1 MTIQSLFSPIKVG
14 RHVLQHR
21 VVLAPLTR
29 TRATLEAVPN
39 DLLVEYYKQRASNGG
54 LLIAEATFID
64 RLAGMYIQIPG
75 IYNKEQ
81 IEGWKKV
88 TDAVHEKGAVIYLQL
103 GHLGRAGSSKLSPNG
118 EQPVSASDIPIKGIN
133 YFGGGGEYEVPRALT
148 VPEIKE
154 WVQKYR
160 QAALNA
166 IEAGFD
172 GVEIHGAN
180 GYLIDQFINSNSNKR
195 TDEYG
200 GSIEN
205 RARFALEV
213 VDAVADAIGDDRT
226 AIRFSPGGS
235 FQDMGDDTVVETWSY
250 LTSQLQKNHPNLAY
264 LHFIQARA
272 NIQGDDD
279 TLIEDTLEPYRK
291 IWKGPFIASSGYST
305 APEKA
310 IDYAQKHGSLI
321 SFGRAFIANPD
332 LPERLRNNW
341 PLNKYDR
348 STFYTHDPEGYIDYP
363 FYKA

>member
-133 YFGGGGEYEVPRALT
+133 YFGGGGEYE
-148 VPEIKE
+148 
-154 WVQKYR
+154 
-160 QAALNA
+160 
-166 IEAGFD
+166 
-172 GVEIHGAN
+172 
-180 GYLIDQFINSNSNKR
+180 
-195 TDEYG
+195 
-200 GSIEN
+200 
-205 RARFALEV
+205 
-213 VDAVADAIGDDRT
+213 
-226 AIRFSPGGS
+226 
-235 FQDMGDDTVVETWSY
+235 
-250 LTSQLQKNHPNLAY
+250 
-264 LHFIQARA
+264 
-272 NIQGDDD
+272 
-279 TLIEDTLEPYRK
+279 
-291 IWKGPFIASSGYST
+291 
-305 APEKA
+305 
-310 IDYAQKHGSLI
+310 
-321 SFGRAFIANPD
+321 
-332 LPERLRNNW
+332 LP
-341 PLNKYDR
+341 
-348 STFYTHDPEGYIDYP
+348 
-363 FYKA
+363 